1 MGASRCVC
9 IYSITNLLVNS
20 NLCLDFLPNPR
31 EWPGEYGAAVKVP
44 ELNDTQMYNEKFKIH
59 QFNILASD
67 RIALNRSL
75 KDNRFDEY
83 ENHDFI
89 INN

>member
-1 MGASRCVC
+1 M
-9 IYSITNLLVNS
+9 
-20 NLCLDFLPNPR
+20 
-31 EWPGEYGAAVKVP
+31 P
-44 ELNDTQMYNEKFKIH
+44 ELNDMQMYNEKFKIH

-83 ENHDFI
+83 ENDDFI
-89 INN
+89 KVINYIFQMHSKKIFIRTANSNGDYCVS